1 MLAQQAK
8 QIDTTRA
15 DSGRTSPSRKG
26 EKPPT
31 TYMFIDSSNGGIN
44 AKPDK
49 VVRSFVMK
57 SARNKKPWSTRP
69 KSPKSESTS
78 NIKASRGTSCR
89 YNAPPQAS
97 NTHALGCGSPLMPLE
112 KWTVTS
118 RSSSRS
124 NSVFSSNSSTWT
136 GNSPV
141 SRYTSPC
148 AENNYADEA
157 FNLPNT
163 ERPSLSSQSTL
174 FIRSLGSFDCLSV
187 QLDTK
192 TKYLLHQFV
201 QMSTPRLLPIDLHRF
216 SEVAATEWI
225 SACIHSPMGAPF
237 RAISEVNRLLS
248 DPSKSTDDTT
258 IATVLILLALE
269 EADLADLGKKGDDRR
284 CSVSVS
290 NAHLSGLRTM
300 IAQRG
305 GLAALNGNRCLQAF
319 ILMHSI
325 AQSIT
330 TFKRPYALLVSAN
343 KQIDDYATLSFHS
356 PHSFTNMLRQF
367 HNLGIDRGLFNITP
381 TIAVFISDLTSWY
394 DTGNCPVD
402 PLDLQKHASLLLY
415 RLFNWYDNNQ
425 YDRNQHD
432 NSQSTVSESICL
444 ALIIFM
450 VVAPEPNAQPLGCR
464 LSRVT
469 TKLQDTA
476 AHTHLQMVQRP

>member
-8 QIDTTRA
+8 RIDTTRA

-237 RAISEVNRLLS
+237 VY
-248 DPSKSTDDTT
+248 
-258 IATVLILLALE
+258 
-269 EADLADLGKKGDDRR
+269 
-284 CSVSVS
+284 
-290 NAHLSGLRTM
+290 
-300 IAQRG
+300 
-305 GLAALNGNRCLQAF
+305 AALTPASRA
-319 ILMHSI
+319 
-325 AQSIT
+325 T
-330 TFKRPYALLVSAN
+330 K
-343 KQIDDYATLSFHS
+343 IDTDAY
-356 PHSFTNMLRQF
+356 
-367 HNLGIDRGLFNITP
+367 
-381 TIAVFISDLTSWY
+381 
-394 DTGNCPVD
+394 
-402 PLDLQKHASLLLY
+402 K
-415 RLFNWYDNNQ
+415 
-425 YDRNQHD
+425 
-432 NSQSTVSESICL
+432 
-444 ALIIFM
+444 
-450 VVAPEPNAQPLGCR
+450 
-464 LSRVT
+464 
-469 TKLQDTA
+469 
-476 AHTHLQMVQRP
+476 